1 MDKTQGACALAGC
14 NEGVLN
20 TILFVKTDATANN
33 IFIFLLHEHR
43 FIGVALLL
51 KWQEVLTVILIR
63 VRRSLKRHKLL
74 DGVVIISLIL
84 LQGSHV
90 VYIIFLVTLS

>member
-33 IFIFLLHEHR
+33 IFIFLLHEHC
-43 FIGVALLL
+43 FIGVALFL

-84 LQGSHV
+84 LQRSHV
-90 VYIIFLVTLS
+90 VYIIFLFTLS